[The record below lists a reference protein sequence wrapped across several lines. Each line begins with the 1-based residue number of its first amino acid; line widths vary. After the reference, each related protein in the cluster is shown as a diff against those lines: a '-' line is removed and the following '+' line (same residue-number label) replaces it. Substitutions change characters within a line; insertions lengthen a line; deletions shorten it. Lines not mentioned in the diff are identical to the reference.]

1 MIPESG
7 SLIVFSIIIRLYFGY
22 LGIRCRTLSNFFFS
36 LGLTESLPRIYR
48 LILYF
53 SNPSAVH
60 GARISGLEARMIL
73 VEDQLSEVD
82 ARGSEESDNLANE
95 RDLDRFILTGDD
107 SYFKITYISNLVCY

>member
-1 MIPESG
+1 MGIWALDVVHY
-7 SLIVFSIIIRLYFGY
+7 LI
-22 LGIRCRTLSNFFFS
+22 FFFS